1 MDSKTYIPLAIRTES
16 VPDLINIEK
25 TTLHAMLNL
34 AIHAGRIL
42 DQAKRRIFYGSTI
55 DKEKLI
61 ASLEVVHGMSEYL
74 GALATNDMEMNEA
87 QPDDAYDLEGELA
100 GMKLSNINIRLLHAA
115 LGCFTES
122 AELIEPLQAQYVTGV
137 LDKVNFGEEVGDIEW
152 YQAIGF
158 DESGVSEAECREK
171 NIAKLRK
178 RYPNKFDAVDAVN
191 RDLDAERA
199 ILEADDTKGEDQ

>member
-16 VPDLINIEK
+16 VPDSINIEK

-42 DQAKRRIFYGSTI
+42 DQAKRRIFYGSTM

-61 ASLEVVHGMSEYL
+61 ASLQIVHGMTEYL

-87 QPDDAYDLEGELA
+87 QPEDAYIDLPENLT

-122 AELIEPLQAQYVTGV
+122 AELVEPLQEQYVTGV

-178 RYPNKFDAVDAVN
+178 RYPNKFDALDAVN

-199 ILEADDTKGEDQ
+199 ILEADTK

>member
-1 MDSKTYIPLAIRTES
+1 
-16 VPDLINIEK
+16 
-25 TTLHAMLNL
+25 
-34 AIHAGRIL
+34 
-42 DQAKRRIFYGSTI
+42 
-55 DKEKLI
+55 
-61 ASLEVVHGMSEYL
+61 MSEYL
-74 GALATNDMEMNEA
+74 GALATNGMEMDEK
-87 QPDDAYDLEGELA
+87 QPDEAYANLEGELA
-100 GMKLSNINIRLLHAA
+100 GMNLSNINIRLLHAA

-191 RDLDAERA
+191 RDLNAERA